1 MPISTVRRTD
11 PRADGTLIAASSQS
25 SSRPRPP
32 RQHATVLQIEAEAND
47 QIEDLRLI
55 YNHAIGPKITGQKYD
70 D

>member
-1 MPISTVRRTD
+1 
-11 PRADGTLIAASSQS
+11 LIAASSQS